1 MMIIMNVLREVE
13 VYFILYFV
21 YNMMDYE
28 LYKYCLFNLYFRGE
42 HDAIEFL
49 VYLIKNRSNII
60 YKHNN
65 GGGDKR
71 FLGWRPKIL
80 EEMF

>member
-1 MMIIMNVLREVE
+1 MIIIMNALREVE

-21 YNMMDYE
+21 FKSMDYK
-28 LYKYCLFNLYFRGE
+28 LYSYCVFHLYFRGE
-42 HDAIEFL
+42 HDAIEYL
-49 VYLIKNRSNII
+49 IYLIKNRSNII

-65 GGGDKR
+65 GGDDKR
-71 FLGWRPKIL
+71 FPGWRPKIL